1 MSEGA
6 VSVQAMKRVFD
17 VLLSTIALMLL
28 APLLLF
34 LAMLIRLDSAGPA
47 LFRQERVGRG
57 GRVFHILKFRTM
69 VQDAPSKGGPIT
81 IGDDPRITNV
91 GKWLRSTKIDE
102 LPQLFNILKGDMSFV
117 GPRPEVQKY
126 VDLFRQDFEQIL
138 QVRPGLTDLASLR
151 YRDEAELLGS
161 FEDPEEAYREHILPD
176 KIQLAKEYLRRSSML
191 FDLSLMFRTL
201 LKVAHFHK

>member
-1 MSEGA
+1 
-6 VSVQAMKRVFD
+6 MKRVFD
-17 VLLSTIALMLL
+17 VLLSTIALILL

-34 LAMLIRLDSAGPA
+34 LAVLIRLDSAGPA
-47 LFRQERVGRG
+47 LFRQERVGRS

-69 VQDAPSKGGPIT
+69 VQDAPFKGGPIT
-81 IGDDPRITNV
+81 IGHDPRITTV
-91 GKWLRSTKIDE
+91 GTWLRNTKIDE

-138 QVRPGLTDLASLR
+138 RVRPGLTDLASLR
-151 YRDEAELLGS
+151 YRDEAALLGS

-176 KIQLAKEYLRRSSML
+176 KIRLAKEYVRRSSML
-191 FDLSLMFRTL
+191 FDVALMLRTL